1 MNKKMK
7 VFISFSVLLNVLLVG
22 IMVGGFFKP
31 NMDRGNK
38 SVQMQQRL
46 AEILAVLPTEK
57 SKEFELRI
65 SDLKALR
72 RSDKITMKSARRNI
86 MQVFMQEPFD
96 KIAYQQAVLSLNKV
110 HQQQMAARVS
120 LMADMAQ
127 YLSPKERKQL
137 SHLIMKRGGRK
148 KY

>member
-1 MNKKMK
+1 MK

-22 IMVGGFFKP
+22 VMVGGFFKP
-31 NMDRGNK
+31 HMDRGNK
-38 SVQMQQRL
+38 SVQMEQRL

-72 RSDKITMKSARRNI
+72 RSDKVTMKSARRNI

-110 HQQQMAARVS
+110 HQQQMATRVS